1 VVGDHPGE
9 GVLGLMVDAVCVLTQ
24 VPAAEVLLGQG
35 VRFYLVQSLL
45 WGRHRGDLRPLTV
58 ARY

>member
-1 VVGDHPGE
+1 
-9 GVLGLMVDAVCVLTQ
+9 MVDAVCVLTQ
-24 VPAAEVLLGQG
+24 VLAAEVLLGQG

-45 WGRHRGDLRPLTV
+45 WGRYRGDLRPLTV